1 MVFTPLSNRATYE
14 KGQFTIPSDT
24 ACYPAKIMH
33 GHMTELVESGIT
45 TIFYPGL
52 TYNIDEHAGDN
63 HYNCPIVAYYAELLH
78 ANMECLKNVDF
89 LHPVPQRCE

>member
-1 MVFTPLSNRATYE
+1 VHFSKQSNRRTYE

-33 GHMTELVESGIT
+33 GHILELMMDAGIR

-52 TYNIDEHAGDN
+52 TYNVDEGASDN
-63 HYNCPIVAYYAELLH
+63 HYNCPIVA
-78 ANMECLKNVDF
+78 
-89 LHPVPQRCE
+89 